1 MSLAMIMMLMLMAVD
16 CATCSMLAVDGV
28 PRIRACTSAQ
38 NSKNDRSERPPVAI
52 SRPLRADQNATQAKI
67 EVLVEAASEQ
77 TATIKGMTKQQG
89 QGQTVARKFPI
100 QSVKD
105 LNQMS
110 MEINDTNRE
119 LYIDAIKIHIMHGG
133 IMKNLKNVLSN
144 TVVLAYN
151 VDGVQ
156 GKAALK
162 NESSFY
168 GVLLDA
174 INLVE
179 GTGSAEDNLRK
190 ALQLQKKRYFKNSSC
205 NKNKIE
211 HENNNN
217 V

>member
-1 MSLAMIMMLMLMAVD
+1 
-16 CATCSMLAVDGV
+16 
-28 PRIRACTSAQ
+28 
-38 NSKNDRSERPPVAI
+38 
-52 SRPLRADQNATQAKI
+52 
-67 EVLVEAASEQ
+67 
-77 TATIKGMTKQQG
+77 MTKQQG

-179 GTGSAEDNLRK
+179 GLDQLRTIYERPCSCKKNAILRTPHPWVPISTLLMGSH
-190 ALQLQKKRYFKNSSC
+190 
-205 NKNKIE
+205 ITT
-211 HENNNN
+211 
-217 V
+217 

>member
-1 MSLAMIMMLMLMAVD
+1 
-16 CATCSMLAVDGV
+16 
-28 PRIRACTSAQ
+28 
-38 NSKNDRSERPPVAI
+38 
-52 SRPLRADQNATQAKI
+52 
-67 EVLVEAASEQ
+67 VEAASEQ

-100 QSVKD
+100 QTVKD

-119 LYIDAIKIHIMHGG
+119 LYVSMDSVKMFPVSLILIYFLQIDAIKIHIMHGG

-168 GVLLDA
+168 GVLL
-174 INLVE
+174 
-179 GTGSAEDNLRK
+179 GRF
-190 ALQLQKKRYFKNSSC
+190 Y
-205 NKNKIE
+205 
-211 HENNNN
+211 
-217 V
+217 